1 MFRNIQKFEGIV
13 GNHPIDLFHHTPPH
27 PLFVVDRPQ
36 KYGASGGLD
45 VAEKFVAKGSH
56 HTFLKH
62 VELYSRL
69 FQKLPGVCNTEPN
82 MSRAIIRKVFCA
94 QGEEICLVESQMRE

>member
-1 MFRNIQKFEGIV
+1 MFRNIQKLEGIV
-13 GNHPIDLFHHTPPH
+13 GYHPIDLFAHTPLH

-36 KYGASGGLD
+36 EHGAPGGLN

-62 VELYSRL
+62 IKLYSRL
-69 FQKLPGVCNTEPN
+69 L
-82 MSRAIIRKVFCA
+82 
-94 QGEEICLVESQMRE
+94 